1 LGRLRTL
8 SGREVCRILALEG
21 FSEIRQRGSH
31 VVMQARGPDGTVVE
45 QREGEPDVEVH
56 RPDMSLRVLGQRL
69 LVAPSLVAT

>member
-1 LGRLRTL
+1 
-8 SGREVCRILALEG
+8 
-21 FSEIRQRGSH
+21 
-31 VVMQARGPDGTVVE
+31 MQARGPDGTVVE